1 MDQLASKVSQDL
13 LGQMAT
19 QDHQDHQDLQDLQEY
34 TVVLERWEIQ

>member
-1 MDQLASKVSQDL
+1 MDQLASKGSQDL

-34 TVVLERWEIQ
+34 TVVQERQEIQ